1 MNGNEFVS
9 AATRFL
15 LPVLA
20 PMGFSMATTV
30 SGRLYCAEFIS
41 PTHIVSISFEP
52 GDDYWLVLIFTVK
65 NGVRSDIDDRIATP
79 RLADLNAKFL
89 GRDDGATLEMIRRRD
104 PTIDAA
110 ERKIQRISAELA
122 VVLPRYLASN

>member
-1 MNGNEFVS
+1 VNGNEFVS

-15 LPVLA
+15 LPLLA

-30 SGRLYCAEFIS
+30 SGRLYSAEFIS
-41 PTHIVSISFEP
+41 PTHVVSISFEP

-89 GRDDGATLEMIRRRD
+89 ARDDGAALEMIRQRD
-104 PTIDAA
+104 PAIDPA

-122 VVLPRYLASN
+122 LVLPRYLATN